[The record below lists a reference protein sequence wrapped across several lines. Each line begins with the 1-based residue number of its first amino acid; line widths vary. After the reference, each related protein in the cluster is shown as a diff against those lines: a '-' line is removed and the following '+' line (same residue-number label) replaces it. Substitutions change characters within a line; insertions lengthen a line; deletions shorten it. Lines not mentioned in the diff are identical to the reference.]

1 MKVKN
6 KLDNT
11 LTWWYTIHKGVDDT
25 KLNEIS
31 KEELKLLH
39 EQGRI
44 GICVVCGRYEEVEYK
59 FPYHNVI
66 KCSERKKTN
75 KKASHKFSQYD
86 FIKKGTKW
94 AS

>member
-1 MKVKN
+1 M
-6 KLDNT
+6 
-11 LTWWYTIHKGVDDT
+11 
-25 KLNEIS
+25 S

-66 KCSERKKTN
+66 KCSECRSLGL
-75 KKASHKFSQYD
+75 KAKRVFSQYD
-86 FIKKGTKW
+86 FYKKGTK
-94 AS
+94 